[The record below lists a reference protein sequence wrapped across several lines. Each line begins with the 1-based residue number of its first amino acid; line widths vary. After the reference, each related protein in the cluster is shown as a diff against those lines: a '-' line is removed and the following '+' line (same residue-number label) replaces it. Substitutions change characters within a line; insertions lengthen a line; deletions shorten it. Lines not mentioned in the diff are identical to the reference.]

1 MASTFNAE
9 SHTGKALI
17 ETLTKFQ
24 EENRS
29 LLEQNQKLKND
40 NINSGVDILQTQILS
55 LEKDLELKNKQI
67 RGYEEE
73 KNAYLQTIN
82 LLESKQIQ
90 SDGSGL

>member
-1 MASTFNAE
+1 MASTCNAE

-40 NINSGVDILQTQILS
+40 NINSGVDILQKQILS

-73 KNAYLQTIN
+73 KNTYLQTIN

>member
-40 NINSGVDILQTQILS
+40 NINSGVDILQKQILS

-73 KNAYLQTIN
+73 KNTYLQTIN